1 MENQHLKTW
10 ERIKWQWTI
19 FQSYLSRGYLP
30 NFCWPGEEEVT
41 MKHWNFCGTNQMR
54 MPYAQLGSAPRRTGC
69 TTIFMG
75 SRWIKH
81 NFQVAASDVLIYYNQ
96 YKYLPNI
103 VILYIYICIYHIL
116 PTLYIYCVYIYI
128 FICSHV
134 HCRGTLRLCLPA
146 QVSQQPSCDSA
157 LWVGAVVQGKIH
169 LLHPCK
175 TCENHR
181 KMEVYPLV
189 N

>member
-1 MENQHLKTW
+1 MENQHLKTC

-19 FQSYLSRGYLP
+19 FRAIFAEGISP
-30 NFCWPGEEEVT
+30 IFFWPGEEEVT

-54 MPYAQLGSAPRRTGC
+54 MPYAQLGSAPRRTVAPPFSWDQDGSS
-69 TTIFMG
+69 TI
-75 SRWIKH
+75 SRLLLLMC
-81 NFQVAASDVLIYYNQ
+81 LIYYNQ

-103 VILYIYICIYHIL
+103 VILYIYVYIIYYPH
-116 PTLYIYCVYIYI
+116 YIYIYIVYIYI
-128 FICSHV
+128 YCSHV